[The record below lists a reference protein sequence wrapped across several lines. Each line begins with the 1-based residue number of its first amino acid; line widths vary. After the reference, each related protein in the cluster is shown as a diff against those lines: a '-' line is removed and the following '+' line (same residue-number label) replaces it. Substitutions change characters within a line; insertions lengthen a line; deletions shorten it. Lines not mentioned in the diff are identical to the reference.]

1 MNRPRSPMN
10 IPRPLLEATFVCIG
24 AILMVVTILL
34 WAAPSSC
41 MNPWDALVDPQSCE
55 AAP

>member
-1 MNRPRSPMN
+1 MN
-10 IPRPLLEATFVCIG
+10 IHRLLLEASFICIG
-24 AILMVVTILL
+24 ATLMVVTVLL

-41 MNPWDALVDPQSCE
+41 TNPWDALVDPQSCE